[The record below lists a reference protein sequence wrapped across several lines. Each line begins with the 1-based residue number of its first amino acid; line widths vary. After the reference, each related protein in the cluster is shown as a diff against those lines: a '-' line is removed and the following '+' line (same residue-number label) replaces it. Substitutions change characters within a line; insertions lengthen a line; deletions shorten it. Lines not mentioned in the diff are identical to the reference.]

1 MNYKRNLLKLEPRY
15 TEVSYFESSNFTSVI
30 LERPHPFIKEPLTR
44 ITPEGEEEKITIKQ
58 YVSFNIQNKSQE
70 ITSTI
75 TQEQKEIIQTI
86 LHKPNSHALEVLID
100 RLFEIQQDYESR
112 SHIPEI
118 NLLSAITSTLLSYGL
133 QEDFINKA
141 FENNQYLEQA
151 VIIIFHFYLF
161 QISLKTTKYL
171 SQFIYKVS
179 QNYQYA
185 KSKDSNQ

>member
-58 YVSFNIQNKSQE
+58 YVSFNIQNESQE

-141 FENNQYLEQA
+141 FENNQYLEHLIA
-151 VIIIFHFYLF
+151 
-161 QISLKTTKYL
+161 QISNGEYDPDLLSDKERDELTEYLKREQEGKNE
-171 SQFIYKVS
+171 K
-179 QNYQYA
+179 
-185 KSKDSNQ
+185 

>member
-1 MNYKRNLLKLEPRY
+1 MNYKKNLLKIETRY
-15 TEVSYFESSNFTSVI
+15 TEVSYFESSDFTSVT

-44 ITPEGEEEKITIKQ
+44 ITPQGEQEKITVKQ
-58 YVSFNIQNKSQE
+58 YVRFNIQNNSQE

-86 LHKPNSHALEVLID
+86 LDKPNSHALEVLID
-100 RLFEIQQDYESR
+100 RLFEIQQNYETQ

-118 NLLSAITSTLLSYGL
+118 NILSAITSTLLSYGL
-133 QEDFINKA
+133 QENFINKA
-141 FENNQYLEQA
+141 FENNQNLEQA
-151 VIIIFHFYLF
+151 VIIMFHFYLF

-171 SQFIYKVS
+171 SQFIYKLS
-179 QNYQYA
+179 QDHQYA